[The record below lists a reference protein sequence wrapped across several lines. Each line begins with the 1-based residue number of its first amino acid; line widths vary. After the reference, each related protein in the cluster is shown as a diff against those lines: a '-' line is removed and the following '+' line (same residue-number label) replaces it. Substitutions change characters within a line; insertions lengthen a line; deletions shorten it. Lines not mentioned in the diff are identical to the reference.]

1 MTPTLERCE
10 RFPLSQRERAGV
22 RENGN
27 SLRDRRQIAA
37 ALPQI
42 QAAHRF
48 QFISVTALNLLEISP
63 VIRRHSVSAR

>member
-10 RFPLSQRERAGV
+10 SFSLSQRERAGV

-37 ALPQI
+37 ALPPI
-42 QAAHRF
+42 QTAHRF
-48 QFISVTALNLLEISP
+48 QFLSVAVLNLREISLAFY
-63 VIRRHSVSAR
+63 RQSAPAR